1 MSTLHDSTQAHPAGS
16 PGAAPV
22 ALPHLGLA
30 PVLAQSAADLG
41 WTTPTA
47 VQAAAWPA
55 VRRGQDVLA
64 LAPTGSGKT
73 AAFLLPLMQGLLAE
87 PGLQAERPK
96 RLRVLVLVPTR
107 ELAQQIGQ
115 IARALAPQIKTAVLV
130 GGVSINPQM
139 MALRGGAHLAVA
151 TPGRLLDLI
160 GQNALRLADVNALV
174 LDEADRLLDL
184 GFAEELGRV
193 LAQLPRRRQTLMFS
207 ATMPEGVAALAAQA
221 LHEPLRIE
229 APAVDDAVAPLIQQ
243 RAIEVDTPRRT
254 PLMRHLIASE
264 GWSRVLVFVAT
275 QYATEHVADK
285 LRQAGVAAAALHG
298 ALSAGR
304 RNQVL
309 DDFRDGHLTALVATD
324 LAARGLDVAG
334 LPAVVNHDL
343 PRSVVDYTHRIG
355 RTGRAGEPGVA
366 VSFVCADAP
375 GSDAHFRLIENRQNQ
390 RVAREQIAGFEPAAS
405 PVPPVPADANGGIK
419 GRRKSKKDK
428 LREAAARR

>member
-1 MSTLHDSTQAHPAGS
+1 MPA
-16 PGAAPV
+16 
-22 ALPHLGLA
+22 ALARLGLA

-41 WTTPTA
+41 WTTPTT

-115 IARALAPQIKTAVLV
+115 IARALAPQFKTAVLV

-184 GFAEELGRV
+184 GFAEELNRILG
-193 LAQLPRRRQTLMFS
+193 LLPRRRQTLMFS
-207 ATMPEGVAALAAQA
+207 ATLPDGVAALAVQA
-221 LHEPLRIE
+221 LHEPHRIE
-229 APAVDDAVAPLIQQ
+229 APAVDDSVAPLIRQ

-254 PLMRHLIASE
+254 PLLRHLIASE

-304 RNQVL
+304 RHQVL

-343 PRSVVDYTHRIG
+343 PRSAVDYTHRIG
-355 RTGRAGEPGVA
+355 RTGRGGEPGVA

-375 GSDAHFRLIENRQNQ
+375 GSEAHFRLIENRQNQ
-390 RVAREQIAGFEPAAS
+390 RVPREQIAGFEPAAA
-405 PVPPVPADANGGIK
+405 PVPPMPADASGGIK